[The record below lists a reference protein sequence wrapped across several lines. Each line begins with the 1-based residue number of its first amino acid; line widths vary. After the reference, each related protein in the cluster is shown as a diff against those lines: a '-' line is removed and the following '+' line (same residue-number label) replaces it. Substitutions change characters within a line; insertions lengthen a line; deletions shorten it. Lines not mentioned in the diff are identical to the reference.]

1 MSAAIDRIGA
11 TIDRAYARLKA
22 IHWARK
28 EREASLECVAAMG
41 RGDRA
46 GSRAAEAWAEVCS
59 MRVQAWTEEAAK

>member
-1 MSAAIDRIGA
+1 MSAAIELIGA

-28 EREASLECVAAMG
+28 ERESSLECVAAMG

-46 GSRAAEAWAEVCS
+46 ASHALEAWAEVCAS
-59 MRVQAWTEEAAK
+59 RVQAWTEEASK